1 MCLKFQ
7 TYWNSIKRYCQTIID
22 AQVSVTAFLTLFGT
36 EHSKFP
42 EKKKKNKSKKKKI
55 IGSPDFSYYTL
66 IK

>member
-1 MCLKFQ
+1 MCLMFQ

-42 EKKKKNKSKKKKI
+42 EKKKS
-55 IGSPDFSYYTL
+55 
-66 IK
+66 

>member
-42 EKKKKNKSKKKKI
+42 EKKKIKSKKKKI